1 MRVISVTSGGRAP
14 DTADIFVGL
23 AETQSVVGDEARDLR
38 LTEVTFRAGAR
49 NRLHSH
55 TTDQIL
61 IITAGLGIVATEN
74 EEREVIPGDIALIPA
89 GERHW
94 HGARPG
100 QDLTHWAITGAGKTF
115 VASDDP
121 SDRSDRSDQG
131 R

>member
-1 MRVISVTSGGRAP
+1 MTVAPGGRAVDP
-14 DTADIFVGL
+14 NDIFVGL
-23 AETQSVVGDEARDLR
+23 AETQSPFDLEPRDLR
-38 LTEVTFRAGAR
+38 LTEVTFRDGAR

-61 IITAGLGIVATEN
+61 IVTAGLGIVATER
-74 EEREVIPGDIALIPA
+74 EEREIGPGDVAFIPA

-100 QDLTHWAITGAGKTF
+100 HDLTHWAITGAGKTF
-115 VASDDP
+115 VASDD
-121 SDRSDRSDQG
+121 RTG

>member
-1 MRVISVTSGGRAP
+1 MRVITVAPGGRAP
-14 DTADIFVGL
+14 DPNDIFVGL
-23 AETQSVVGDEARDLR
+23 AETQSPFDDEPRDLR
-38 LTEVTFRAGAR
+38 LTEVTFKAGAR

-61 IITAGLGIVATEN
+61 IVTGGLGIVATES
-74 EEREVIPGDIALIPA
+74 EEREIAAGDVAFIPA

-100 QDLTHWAITGAGKTF
+100 HDLTHWAITGAGKTF
-115 VASDDP
+115 VASDD
-121 SDRSDRSDQG
+121 RTG

>member
-1 MRVISVTSGGRAP
+1 MRVITVAPGGRAP
-14 DTADIFVGL
+14 DTNDIFLGL
-23 AETQSVVGDEARDLR
+23 AETQHVVGGEARDLR
-38 LTEVTFRAGAR
+38 LTEVTFKAGAR

-61 IITAGLGIVATEN
+61 IVTAGLGIVATER
-74 EEREVIPGDIALIPA
+74 EEREIAVGDIAFIPA

-115 VASDDP
+115 VASDD
-121 SDRSDRSDQG
+121 RSGQG

>member
-1 MRVISVTSGGRAP
+1 MRVITVTSGGRES
-14 DTADIFVGL
+14 DTSDIFAGR

-38 LTEVTFRAGAR
+38 LTEVTFLAGAR

-61 IITAGLGIVATEN
+61 IITAGLGIVATES
-74 EEREVIPGDIALIPA
+74 EEREVAPGDIALIPA

-100 QDLTHWAITGAGKTF
+100 QDMTHWAITGAGKTF

-121 SDRSDRSDQG
+121 PG
-131 R
+131 RR